1 MAAENKQRV
10 IEARIARRTEVAR
23 QRSWN
28 QHPVVRVAAKSVL
41 AVAVM
46 YVVVGIW
53 QAYFGADSKGVNSIF
68 CGIGAIAIFG
78 VFHYALE
85 EVRSSGFVVFVVAST
100 IVLVYLFSGM
110 YLLPK
115 LGTQGYFVFGVAAV
129 AVAFRWAQSSIKAP
143 A

>member
-1 MAAENKQRV
+1 MAK
-10 IEARIARRTEVAR
+10 
-23 QRSWN
+23 QRSWYK
-28 QHPVVRVAAKSVL
+28 HPVVYSAAKSVL

-53 QAYFGADSKGVNSIF
+53 QAYFGADSKGIDSVLY
-68 CGIGAIAIFG
+68 GIGAIAMFG
-78 VFHYALE
+78 AIHFALE
-85 EVRSSGFVVFVVAST
+85 DVRTNGFVVFVVASA
-100 IVLVYLFSGM
+100 IVIAYLFGGV

>member
-1 MAAENKQRV
+1 MAK
-10 IEARIARRTEVAR
+10 RRY
-23 QRSWN
+23 WYK
-28 QHPVVRVAAKSVL
+28 HPVVRVAAKSVL

-53 QAYFGADSKGVNSIF
+53 QAYFGADSKGVDSMF
-68 CGIGAIAIFG
+68 YGIGAIAIFG
-78 VFHYALE
+78 GIHYALE
-85 EVRSSGFVVFVVAST
+85 DVRSSGFVVFVVASA
-100 IVLVYLFSGM
+100 IVLVYLFGGM

-129 AVAFRWAQSSIKAP
+129 AVAIRWAQSSIKAS